1 MAASIDVAV
10 EAGRRFM
17 KELRRHRQVDT
28 GAIQAGVAEI
38 CRKRR
43 QQPMHICT
51 LAVPGRQPMHGCG
64 VAQRVQT
71 RGAPTVIFATDSG
84 GLEQPLKSMIDIV
97 LPDLCSISVRKEGG
111 LHSFRQRTVRAS
123 FGISPQGIP
132 KLGWNGNEAT
142 LVELGVPHSQ
152 HCVRKVHIAHGQ
164 MQRLTG
170 SQSSSVQDQEQ
181 CTARRFSSRTAA
193 HIAAEV

>member
-1 MAASIDVAV
+1 
-10 EAGRRFM
+10 
-17 KELRRHRQVDT
+17 
-28 GAIQAGVAEI
+28 
-38 CRKRR
+38 
-43 QQPMHICT
+43 
-51 LAVPGRQPMHGCG
+51 
-64 VAQRVQT
+64 VQT

-181 CTARRFSSRTAA
+181 CMEGITIKADGMLAA
-193 HIAAEV
+193 DIDGLKQELQFLTGVDVR